1 MHSNCESLL
10 AAMVG
15 FDTVNSYIT
24 GQPDPE
30 LELAKY
36 LESKAQTMGFET
48 KRFPVSGAGF
58 NLMVSNTVAEEA
70 PWLLFESHLD
80 TVSLEGM
87 IIDPLGA
94 RIEGGRMYGRG
105 ACDTKASGAA
115 MLWAL
120 KCYAAGS
127 EKPNNVAI
135 LFSLD
140 EEILKR
146 GIRSFAKH
154 HLLDLGWNPSGVI
167 IGEPTE
173 LAPVVAHN
181 GAVRWKI
188 RTEGIAAHSSK
199 PSNGRSAIS
208 MMVKV
213 IDLLESG
220 YIPTLSATHPLTGK
234 AECSIN
240 QVQGGEQINI
250 IPECCE
256 IAVDRRTVPGED
268 PEKVLPTVEL
278 LLDSLR
284 RENPDLKVCQDEP
297 FIVDV
302 ALNPEGGEAFAG
314 YVQTVLRSLDLP
326 TELEGVGYGTD
337 GSTLSDAGVPTVVI
351 GPGNIAQGHTADEWI
366 DLEQLKM
373 GVEVYLKLMCTSS
386 RI

>member
-15 FDTVNSYIT
+15 FNTVNSYIT
-24 GQPDPE
+24 GRPDPE

-36 LESKAQTMGFET
+36 LEAEARGMGFET
-48 KRFPVSGAGF
+48 KRFLVSGDGF
-58 NLMVSNTVAEEA
+58 NLMVSHAVAEKA

-87 IIDPLGA
+87 TIDPLA
-94 RIEGGRMYGRG
+94 AKIEEGRMYGRG

-120 KCYAAGS
+120 KCYAAES
-127 EKPNNVAI
+127 DKPNNVAI
-135 LFSLD
+135 LYSLD

-146 GIRSFAKH
+146 GIRSFAERD
-154 HLLDLGWNPSGVI
+154 LSDLGWKPSGVVV
-167 IGEPTE
+167 GEPTE

-213 IDLLESG
+213 IDLLESS
-220 YIPTLSATHPLTGK
+220 YIPSLSATHPLTGK

-240 QVQGGEQINI
+240 QIQGGEQINI
-250 IPECCE
+250 IPERCE

-268 PEKVLPTVEL
+268 PEKVLPSVEL

-284 RENPDLKVCQDEP
+284 QEDRNLKVYQDEP
-297 FIVDV
+297 FIIDI
-302 ALNPEGGEAFAG
+302 ALNPKGGEAFAG
-314 YVQTVLRSLDLP
+314 YVQGVLKSMDLP
-326 TELEGVGYGTD
+326 TEVAGVAYGTD
-337 GSTLSDAGVPTVVI
+337 GSTLSEAGVPTVVI
-351 GPGNIAQGHTADEWI
+351 GPGDIAQAHTADEWI
-366 DLEQLKM
+366 DLEQLKL
-373 GVEVYLKLMCTSS
+373 GVEIYLRLMCTGV
-386 RI
+386 